1 MMIWII
7 VAGLLACLI
16 ILGVKTVNFAFRRR
30 PIPDPSDPQAV
41 NACSWAKYEPYIS
54 QGVAWLNSQTVQPL
68 WVESFDGLRLYGRF
82 VPAEGAKATI
92 ILFHGY
98 RSSYA
103 VDFSACMAYYHD
115 QGYNL
120 LLVDQRAHGNSQGKY
135 ITFGIKERY
144 DVLSWVTY
152 VSLMLGE
159 DHPIFLSGLS
169 MGATTVCMAADLDF
183 PGRVVGIIADC
194 GFTSPWDILARKARS
209 QYHIPGPLAAGFL
222 DFFSSILCRFG
233 LKDCSTGESLA
244 QTTIPVAFFHG
255 LSDQTVPFEMSRQSY
270 DACASKKILTGFPG
284 AHHGTSFLADPA
296 RYQAVLEQFMKEC
309 LS

>member
-1 MMIWII
+1 MGWI
-7 VAGLLACLI
+7 VLAGLVACVVF
-16 ILGVKTVNFAFRRR
+16 LGIKCVRFAFLRR
-30 PIPDPSDPQAV
+30 PVPDPTDPDAV
-41 NACSWAKYEPYIS
+41 KHTPWAAVAPYIS
-54 QGVAWLNSQTVQPL
+54 SSAAWLQTQPVQPIT
-68 WVESFDGLRLYGRF
+68 VESYDGLRLYGRF
-82 VPAEGAKATI
+82 VPAEQAKATI

-103 VDFSACMAYYHD
+103 VDFSACMEYYHN

-135 ITFGIKERY
+135 ITFGIRERF

-159 DHPIFLSGLS
+159 DHPIFLSGVS
-169 MGATTVCMAADLDF
+169 MGATTVCMAADLEF
-183 PGRVVGIIADC
+183 PGHVVGIIADC
-194 GFTSPWDILARKARS
+194 GFTSPWDILAHKATT
-209 QYHIPGPLAAGFL
+209 QYHLPGVLAAFFL
-222 DFFSSILCRFG
+222 DFFASLLCRFG
-233 LKDCSTGESLA
+233 LRDCSTQEALS

-255 LSDQTVPFEMSRQSY
+255 LDDHTVPAAMSRQSY
-270 DACASKKILTGFPG
+270 DACASQKILTEFPG
-284 AHHGTSFLADPA
+284 AHHGTSWLVDPQ